1 MGTVMTMN
9 GMLYLFYGSDRNPIK
24 TRTEALLAETGIAP
38 FDAETFDMEETTVDG
53 AVIAAMTIPF
63 LSERKAVILRNAYF
77 FTAAPKPAKEPE
89 HHLERLTEYLDHPNP
104 TTVFIVQVNAE
115 KLDTRKALYRA
126 FAERATIS
134 ECAPTRKEDVYGSVR
149 TELAAAGL
157 AIDADALEEFII
169 RTRDDPGT
177 TRNELDKLMLF
188 AQGKKSI
195 DAAMVRA
202 VTTKNLEDNVFD
214 LVNAYLAK
222 DAWSV
227 TTVFQDIMRAG
238 VDPAGIVGLV
248 AGKFQEILYTKELLR
263 TGSRFDDVMKYF
275 SASKGRTYYI
285 MKNANEQGDAY
296 VIDRLAKLAT
306 LDFQMKSGTID
317 KRVGLETFLYQF
329 D

>member
-1 MGTVMTMN
+1 
-9 GMLYLFYGSDRNPIK
+9 
-24 TRTEALLAETGIAP
+24 
-38 FDAETFDMEETTVDG
+38 
-53 AVIAAMTIPF
+53 
-63 LSERKAVILRNAYF
+63 
-77 FTAAPKPAKEPE
+77 
-89 HHLERLTEYLDHPNP
+89 
-104 TTVFIVQVNAE
+104 VNAE